1 MPGTASPPHPGASAW
16 CKKKGPPGAATS
28 SRGKEE
34 KIGGAYAHAERT
46 FHSPYIVTDLTGD
59 VKRKDITMNTTAQS
73 WEERVAAYIAKVES
87 ANDTAFKGLI
97 AEGYNLLT
105 DANKAKFE
113 AFVKNLLAEQE
124 AEKQQ
129 SSHTEKE
136 EQR

>member
-1 MPGTASPPHPGASAW
+1 M
-16 CKKKGPPGAATS
+16 
-28 SRGKEE
+28 
-34 KIGGAYAHAERT
+34 YAHAEKT

-59 VKRKDITMNTTAQS
+59 VKRKDRTMNTAEQS
-73 WEERVAAYIAKVES
+73 WKERVASYIAKVES

-97 AEGYNLLT
+97 AEGYNLLS

>member
-1 MPGTASPPHPGASAW
+1 M
-16 CKKKGPPGAATS
+16 
-28 SRGKEE
+28 
-34 KIGGAYAHAERT
+34 YAHAEKT

-59 VKRKDITMNTTAQS
+59 VKRKDRTMNTAEQS

-97 AEGYNLLT
+97 AEGYNLLS

>member
-1 MPGTASPPHPGASAW
+1 M
-16 CKKKGPPGAATS
+16 
-28 SRGKEE
+28 
-34 KIGGAYAHAERT
+34 YAHAEKT

-59 VKRKDITMNTTAQS
+59 VKRKDRTMNTAEQS
-73 WEERVAAYIAKVES
+73 WKERAAAYIAKVES

-97 AEGYNLLT
+97 AEGYNLLS

-113 AFVKNLLAEQE
+113 AFIKNLLAEQE

>member
-1 MPGTASPPHPGASAW
+1 
-16 CKKKGPPGAATS
+16 
-28 SRGKEE
+28 
-34 KIGGAYAHAERT
+34 
-46 FHSPYIVTDLTGD
+46 
-59 VKRKDITMNTTAQS
+59 MNTAEQS
-73 WEERVAAYIAKVES
+73 WKERAASYIAKVES

-97 AEGYNLLT
+97 AEGYNLLS

-113 AFVKNLLAEQE
+113 AFIKNLLAEQE

>member
-1 MPGTASPPHPGASAW
+1 M
-16 CKKKGPPGAATS
+16 
-28 SRGKEE
+28 
-34 KIGGAYAHAERT
+34 YAHAEKT

-59 VKRKDITMNTTAQS
+59 VKRKDRTMNTAEQS
-73 WEERVAAYIAKVES
+73 WKERAAAYIAKVES

-97 AEGYNLLT
+97 AEGYNLLS

>member
-1 MPGTASPPHPGASAW
+1 M
-16 CKKKGPPGAATS
+16 
-28 SRGKEE
+28 
-34 KIGGAYAHAERT
+34 YAHAEKT

-59 VKRKDITMNTTAQS
+59 VKRKDRTMNTAEQS
-73 WEERVAAYIAKVES
+73 WKERAASYIAKVES

-97 AEGYNLLT
+97 AEGYNLLS

>member
-1 MPGTASPPHPGASAW
+1 V
-16 CKKKGPPGAATS
+16 
-28 SRGKEE
+28 
-34 KIGGAYAHAERT
+34 YAHAEKT

-59 VKRKDITMNTTAQS
+59 VKRKDRTMNTAEQS
-73 WEERVAAYIAKVES
+73 WKERAASYIAKVES

-97 AEGYNLLT
+97 AEGYNLLS

-113 AFVKNLLAEQE
+113 AFIKNLLAEQE

>member
-1 MPGTASPPHPGASAW
+1 
-16 CKKKGPPGAATS
+16 
-28 SRGKEE
+28 
-34 KIGGAYAHAERT
+34 
-46 FHSPYIVTDLTGD
+46 
-59 VKRKDITMNTTAQS
+59 MNTTAQN
-73 WEERVAAYIAKVES
+73 WKERVAAYIAKVES

-97 AEGYNLLT
+97 AEGYNLLS

-129 SSHTEKE
+129 SNHTEKE

>member
-1 MPGTASPPHPGASAW
+1 M
-16 CKKKGPPGAATS
+16 
-28 SRGKEE
+28 
-34 KIGGAYAHAERT
+34 YAHAEKT

-59 VKRKDITMNTTAQS
+59 VKRKDRTMNTTEQS
-73 WEERVAAYIAKVES
+73 WKERVASYIANVES

-97 AEGYNLLT
+97 AEGYNLLS

>member
-1 MPGTASPPHPGASAW
+1 
-16 CKKKGPPGAATS
+16 
-28 SRGKEE
+28 
-34 KIGGAYAHAERT
+34 
-46 FHSPYIVTDLTGD
+46 
-59 VKRKDITMNTTAQS
+59 MNTAEQS
-73 WEERVAAYIAKVES
+73 WKERVAAYIANVES

-97 AEGYNLLT
+97 AEGYSLLS

>member
-1 MPGTASPPHPGASAW
+1 
-16 CKKKGPPGAATS
+16 
-28 SRGKEE
+28 
-34 KIGGAYAHAERT
+34 
-46 FHSPYIVTDLTGD
+46 
-59 VKRKDITMNTTAQS
+59 MNTAEQS
-73 WEERVAAYIAKVES
+73 WKERAAAYIAKVES

-97 AEGYNLLT
+97 AEGYNLLS

-113 AFVKNLLAEQE
+113 AFIKNLLAEQE